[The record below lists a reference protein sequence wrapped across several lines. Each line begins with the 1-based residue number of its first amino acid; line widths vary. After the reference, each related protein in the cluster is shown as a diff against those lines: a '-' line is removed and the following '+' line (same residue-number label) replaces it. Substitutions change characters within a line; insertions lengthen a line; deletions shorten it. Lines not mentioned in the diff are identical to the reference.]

1 MTMKRSRN
9 EDFFCQ
15 ICSGAKRNYKCPRC
29 NIGYCSSGCYKAHVC
44 EQSAPLRGDGSSH
57 LLNKVEA
64 DDKDSKLKLTIDS
77 DDNKVDERKKRI
89 KEDEDTKGGTDLVD
103 DDNVDDDDD
112 DDDDTKARTSVP
124 VESLQKLRLDARL
137 HSFLKDSRLQAIF
150 RQIDKA
156 SDRSQ
161 ALSAAKKKY
170 GRDFTTV
177 LDQMLLAIGAAK
189 AEEEREVDEKLRGVL
204 PPRKG
209 NGVITF
215 VGLNDDDTL
224 KRKSLEVR
232 KLAELKIAKITE
244 VVLKEEDH

>member
-1 MTMKRSRN
+1 MKRSRN

-57 LLNKVEA
+57 LLNKVES

-89 KEDEDTKGGTDLVD
+89 KEDDDTKVDTNLVD
-103 DDNVDDDDD
+103 NDNVDDDDD

-150 RQIDKA
+150 RKIDKA

-189 AEEEREVDEKLRGVL
+189 AEEEREVDKKIRGVL

>member
-1 MTMKRSRN
+1 MKRSRN

-103 DDNVDDDDD
+103 DDNVDDDDHD

-170 GRDFTTV
+170 GRDFTIV

>member
-1 MTMKRSRN
+1 MKRSRN

-57 LLNKVEA
+57 LLNKVES

-89 KEDEDTKGGTDLVD
+89 KEDDDTKVDTNLVD
-103 DDNVDDDDD
+103 NDNVDDDDD

-137 HSFLKDSRLQAIF
+137 HSFFKDSRLQAIF

>member
-1 MTMKRSRN
+1 MKRSRN

-103 DDNVDDDDD
+103 DDNVDDDDHD

-161 ALSAAKKKY
+161 ALSAAKKNY

>member
-1 MTMKRSRN
+1 MKRSRN

>member
-1 MTMKRSRN
+1 MKRSRN

-64 DDKDSKLKLTIDS
+64 DDKDSKLKLTIDG

-137 HSFLKDSRLQAIF
+137 HSFLKDSRLQTIF

-161 ALSAAKKKY
+161 ALSVAKKKY